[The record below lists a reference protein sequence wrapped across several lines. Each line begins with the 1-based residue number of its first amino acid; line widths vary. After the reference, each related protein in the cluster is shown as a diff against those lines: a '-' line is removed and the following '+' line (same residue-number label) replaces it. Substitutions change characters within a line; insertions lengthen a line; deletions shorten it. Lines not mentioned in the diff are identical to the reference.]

1 MCVLLFCEH
10 KRKDWFAP
18 YASGTE
24 LQPKSVSRAVSRGV
38 VWRERVGTAFPHLFH
53 VLLQNESEAV
63 LKRLFFGCVPKPF
76 LLALHPCQYPFEFVH
91 VNAHRNNNATCSNSF
106 ADLHSLPRP
115 DLGMWRPQ
123 TSFGG
128 HLGHHYCK
136 QTFIMLSFCCL

>member
-1 MCVLLFCEH
+1 MVSSLQGMCVLLFCEH

-76 LLALHPCQYPFEFVH
+76 FVG
-91 VNAHRNNNATCSNSF
+91 TT
-106 ADLHSLPRP
+106 SLSVSVRV
-115 DLGMWRPQ
+115 
-123 TSFGG
+123 
-128 HLGHHYCK
+128 CA
-136 QTFIMLSFCCL
+136 C